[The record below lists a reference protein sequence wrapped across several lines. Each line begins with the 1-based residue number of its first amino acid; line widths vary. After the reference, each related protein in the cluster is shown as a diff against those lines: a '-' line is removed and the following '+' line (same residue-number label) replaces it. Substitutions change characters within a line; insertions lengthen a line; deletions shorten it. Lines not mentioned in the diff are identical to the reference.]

1 MLVLPGLAGDGL
13 AAPREVALV
22 EAEGAELLVAAAHA
36 HRVDAHRA
44 ELGHGGGPRQLELP
58 LGADG
63 GALAA
68 GGAALVP
75 VVAGY
80 THGEAV
86 SCNARSIL
94 SHTTLLGH
102 GTILE
107 KQINNMALK

>member
-1 MLVLPGLAGDGL
+1 MKHDNAAWPLVPGLAGDGL

-22 EAEGAELLVAAAHA
+22 EAEGAVLLVAA
-36 HRVDAHRA
+36 AHRA
-44 ELGHGGGPRQLELP
+44 ELGHGGRPGELELP

-80 THGEAV
+80 THGEAG
-86 SCNARSIL
+86 SCNLRLL
-94 SHTTLLGH
+94 SQLRRIYIKLQHK
-102 GTILE
+102 I
-107 KQINNMALK
+107 